1 MQDVLSPSQL
11 VMFQRCGERW
21 RRRYLEEELTPPG
34 LSLHVGRA
42 VREAAEACLRHRQA
56 SGEVMAEQDA
66 LDVAAAAYAASLE
79 EGVHHAPEDE
89 ADAAHAEEE
98 GRNTV
103 LTLTSLFVKELA
115 PTLDPVL
122 TAPSVTLDLGLELPV
137 AVTLGCVTA
146 DGAARR
152 LSTASRRW
160 SAERAHGAPEA
171 ALWPEAVRALTGK
184 APTSL
189 VFDVLVHTKTPAL
202 QSIETER
209 TAEDLEAVVRQ
220 FSLMLAS
227 IRAGIFPPAAPDTW
241 SCTPRWC
248 PYFHSC
254 AHVSARRKALPL
266 SLRHAVSAA
275 GEKSAA

>member
-21 RRRYLEEELTPPG
+21 RRRYLEEEVTPPG

-184 APTSL
+184 APRLSCSTCSSTRRLRPFRASKRSARPKTSKPSSAS
-189 VFDVLVHTKTPAL
+189 FRSCSRPYAQASSRPPRRTPGPARRTGAPT
-202 QSIETER
+202 SIPAR
-209 TAEDLEAVVRQ
+209 TC
-220 FSLMLAS
+220 
-227 IRAGIFPPAAPDTW
+227 PPAERRCP
-241 SCTPRWC
+241 SPCVTP
-248 PYFHSC
+248 
-254 AHVSARRKALPL
+254 
-266 SLRHAVSAA
+266 
-275 GEKSAA
+275 